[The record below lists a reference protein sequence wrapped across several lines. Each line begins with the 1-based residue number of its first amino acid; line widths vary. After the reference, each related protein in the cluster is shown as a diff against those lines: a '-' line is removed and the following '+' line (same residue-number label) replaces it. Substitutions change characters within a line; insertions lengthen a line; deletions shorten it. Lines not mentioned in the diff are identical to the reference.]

1 MGLEARTGSWEARE
15 AEAAHDRAKAAFVTH
30 LVAMA
35 TGVPPQAMLTGLR
48 ARGKVSE
55 ARAMAMYLLHVGF
68 ALPQNRVAA
77 AFRRDRTTISHAC
90 QKVEDMRE
98 RAELDHALSL
108 LEACVRHA
116 PQEIVA

>member
-1 MGLEARTGSWEARE
+1 M
-15 AEAAHDRAKAAFVTH
+15 
-30 LVAMA
+30 
-35 TGVPPQAMLTGLR
+35 
-48 ARGKVSE
+48 
-55 ARAMAMYLLHVGF
+55 
-68 ALPQNRVAA
+68 AA

>member
-1 MGLEARTGSWEARE
+1 MSFESSWEARA
-15 AEAAHDRAKAAFVTH
+15 AEAAQDRARAAFVTH

-35 TGVPPQAMLTGLR
+35 TGAPPEAMFAGPR
-48 ARGKVSE
+48 ARGRVAT

-77 AFRRDRTTISHAC
+77 AFQRDRTTISHAC
-90 QKVEDMRE
+90 QKVEAMRE
-98 RAELDHALSL
+98 RAELDEALSR

-116 PQEIVA
+116 PQEIMA